1 MRLDPPSNRRG
12 VVQARKPPTQHP
24 RNRPMRSLPTIKNI
38 TVAFSEDE
46 YPLFEAFER
55 LRQRDYQTRAGW
67 IKSTIYKS
75 LPEDERLN
83 LFAEQ

>member
-1 MRLDPPSNRRG
+1 
-12 VVQARKPPTQHP
+12 
-24 RNRPMRSLPTIKNI
+24 MRSLPTIKNI

-83 LFAEQ
+83 LFKNNEIIQVDTTTMKCLPRFQESTQ